1 MKILVLA
8 PQWPDP
14 PTQGAAIRN
23 LHILLYLAQRHDVY
37 LLTFAS
43 DPSMEMGRLRQV
55 CKHAEAVP
63 PPHRSP
69 VSRINRLATSLL
81 PDMAW
86 RLHSDAMQERVRRL
100 SAQVSFDAVHIEGI
114 EMAPYALQI
123 HASQPHAPIR
133 FTYDAHNAEYLLQ
146 RRAFK
151 LDSRDARRMP
161 KALYSFVQSQ
171 RLRAF
176 ECDVCLLS
184 SSVLA
189 VSKRDRAALGR
200 LAPEKLNSIEVL
212 PNGVDTAYWSRD
224 AAYPPAELPLGGDV
238 LVFDG
243 TMDFRPNVDA
253 VLWFASH
260 IWPRVQA
267 GRPNA
272 RFYIVGRNPAPD
284 VIALANRPGIVVT
297 GGVPDTRGWV
307 AGASVYVVPMRMGG
321 GVRLKVLQAMAMGCA
336 VVSTPMG
343 ADGISVRPGTD
354 LLLARRPD
362 DFAATTLALLEDTDL
377 RARLGRAARERVSNL
392 YAWDNLLPVLDA
404 VYPPGPQQ
412 WTAAATTQAPQAPQ
426 VAQPASPQRP
436 VTAPLPPL
444 LPALVEEASTGQ
456 AVDLQEGSSL
466 ASLPL
471 SSQQGSTIQT
481 GPLPPLEDLYATP
494 PLAETRHTSVE
505 DAQEAQDTS
514 RDAVPGPGSPEDV
527 AVEVAG
533 QEPEEPLESYALAD
547 ADTPVQVEAS
557 DGQERASPAVHTLE
571 SEAADFELFRATSR
585 QSAKFDYFVETWLA
599 FVVSIERGYG
609 STVFEYSKGL
619 EKRDRLQAIMLE
631 LPDSIADML
640 MPVLQ
645 PWDRRFQAA
654 TQEVAHPV
662 LGYANADR
670 GLWWY
675 RVPRLL
681 KNKDYPEITFWRRDY
696 PYTRVSSDTWRL
708 DT

>member
-23 LHILLYLAQRHDVY
+23 LHILLYLAQRHDIY

-43 DPSMEMGRLRQV
+43 DPGMEMERLRQV

-114 EMAPYALQI
+114 EMAPYALQM
-123 HASQPHAPIR
+123 HASQPHSPIR

-171 RLRAF
+171 RLGAF
-176 ECDVCLLS
+176 EREVCLLS

-189 VSKRDRAALGR
+189 VSARDKAALGR
-200 LAPEKLNSIEVL
+200 LTPEKLNAIEVL
-212 PNGVDTAYWSRD
+212 PNGVDPAYWSRG
-224 AAYPPAELPLGGDV
+224 AAYPPAELPSGVDA

-253 VLWFASH
+253 VLWFASEV
-260 IWPRVQA
+260 WPQVQA

-272 RFYIVGRNPAPD
+272 RFYIVGRNPAPA
-284 VIALANRPGIVVT
+284 VLALANRPGIVVT
-297 GGVPDTRGWV
+297 GGVADTRGWV

-343 ADGISVRPGTD
+343 ADGISVRAGTD
-354 LLLARRPD
+354 MMLARSPG
-362 DFAATTLALLEDTDL
+362 DFAAATLALLGNEDL
-377 RARLGRAARERVSNL
+377 RARLGRSARERVSNL
-392 YAWDNLLPVLDA
+392 YAWDNLLPLLDV
-404 VYPPGPQQ
+404 VYPPGNQEQ
-412 WTAAATTQAPQAPQ
+412 AEATIQAALQAALPT
-426 VAQPASPQRP
+426 SLTRP
-436 VTAPLPPL
+436 TTAPLPPL
-444 LPALVEEASTGQ
+444 PLALVEKAPVGQ
-456 AVDLQEGSSL
+456 AADLQETSGD
-466 ASLPL
+466 ALPPA
-471 SSQQGSTIQT
+471 SQQGSTTQT
-481 GPLPPLEDLYATP
+481 GSSPPIEHLFATP
-494 PLAETRHTSVE
+494 LLAEIRPIGVE
-505 DAQEAQDTS
+505 YDAGAEQDTS
-514 RDAVPGPGSPEDV
+514 EYTVLEPDSPEVV
-527 AVEVAG
+527 AVEIIV
-533 QEPEEPLESYALAD
+533 QEAKEPLE
-547 ADTPVQVEAS
+547 ADTSVREEATYE
-557 DGQERASPAVHTLE
+557 QERASSTRAVPG
-571 SEAADFELFRATSR
+571 SEAVDFELFRATSR
-585 QSAKFDYFVETWLA
+585 QSAIFDYFVEAWLA
-599 FVVSIERGYG
+599 FVVSIEKGYG
-609 STVFEYSKGL
+609 CTIFDYSKGL
-619 EKRDRLQAIMLE
+619 EKRDRLQTIMLE
-631 LPDSIADML
+631 LPDATADML

-654 TQEVAHPV
+654 TQEVAHAV
-662 LGYANADR
+662 LGYGNADR
-670 GLWWY
+670 GMWWY
-675 RVPRLL
+675 RVPTLL

-708 DT
+708 ET